1 MRPVNDLAR
10 SKLDGLFRRLGL
22 ASAVEISNGLGIS
35 PATTLRILKSKSDQI
50 VQIGTTKQVRY
61 ALRRTIKG
69 EYASIPVYLIDELGK
84 GHEIGSIDTIEPQGV
99 LFNQIQKAFPT
110 DVDHAKGYWT
120 GLPYFLYDMKPQ
132 GYLGRSLARKISLDL
147 GVPSDPERWS
157 DDDTLYALMKRGA
170 DTSGDI
176 IVGEAAYQL
185 WLNNRSLKA
194 LVRESNIGPS
204 YAELA
209 ERTAEE
215 IGQGSSAGGE
225 FPKFTTSR
233 NLPGASTPHVIVKF
247 SGNDDSKP
255 VRRWA
260 DLLVCEHI
268 ALEEIK
274 SHLELKAANT
284 RVILS
289 NGRTMLES
297 ERFDRVGDHG
307 RRSLISLSSI
317 DGAFL
322 GTGESSWPD
331 PVERLVKLNLLSKED
346 EENVLLLWWFGQL
359 IGNTDMHFGNL
370 SFHIENGK
378 FVLSPAYDM
387 LPMMYAPLAGG
398 EIPQKKYSVKM
409 PLPKH
414 YATWMKAK
422 DAAVSFCK
430 SCQDDERISNQFK
443 KVIQIQM
450 LELMHAEV

>member
-22 ASAVEISNGLGIS
+22 ASALELSNGMGIS

-50 VQIGTTKQVRY
+50 VQIGSTKQARY
-61 ALRRTIKG
+61 ALRRAIKG
-69 EYASIPVYLIDELGK
+69 EYESIPVYLIDDLGK

-99 LFNQIQKAFPT
+99 LFNQTQKTFPT
-110 DVDHAKGYWT
+110 DVEHAKGYWT

-132 GYLGRSLARKISLDL
+132 GYLGRHLARKISIDL
-147 GVPSDPERWS
+147 GIPSDPDRWS
-157 DDDTLYALMKRGA
+157 DDDTLFALMKRGA
-170 DTSGDI
+170 DTSGNI

-185 WLNNRSLKA
+185 WLDDKSSKA
-194 LVRESNIGPS
+194 TVRETNIGPS

-209 ERTAEE
+209 EQSAEQL
-215 IGQGSSAGGE
+215 GQCSSAGGE
-225 FPKFTTSR
+225 FPKFTTLR
-233 NLPGASTPHVIVKF
+233 DLPGASTPHVIVKF

-268 ALEEIK
+268 ALEVIK
-274 SHLELKAANT
+274 SHLQLKAANS
-284 RVILS
+284 RIILS
-289 NGRTMLES
+289 NGRTMLET
-297 ERFDRVGDHG
+297 ERFDRVGDYG
-307 RRSLISLSSI
+307 RKSLVSLSSI

-331 PVERLVKLNLLSKED
+331 ALEKLVKLNLLSEGD
-346 EENVLLLWWFGQL
+346 EGKVLLLWWFGQL

-378 FVLSPAYDM
+378 FVLAPAYDM

-398 EIPQKKYSVKM
+398 EIPQKIYSVKL
-409 PLPKH
+409 PLPKYH
-414 YATWMKAK
+414 PIWIKAK

-430 SCQDDERISNQFK
+430 RCMDDERISNQFK
-443 KVIQIQM
+443 KVIQVQM